1 MFLVQ
6 ENSTK
11 VSQQY
16 SLFYSADILIRSFVY
31 CCLDSGV
38 SQDVKPEVTVSERKF
53 DIEQHAMKQ
62 M

>member
-6 ENSTK
+6 EKSTK

-16 SLFYSADILIRSFVY
+16 SLFYSADILIRSYVY
-31 CCLDSGV
+31 CFLDSGV

-53 DIEQHAMKQ
+53 DIEQHAIKQ